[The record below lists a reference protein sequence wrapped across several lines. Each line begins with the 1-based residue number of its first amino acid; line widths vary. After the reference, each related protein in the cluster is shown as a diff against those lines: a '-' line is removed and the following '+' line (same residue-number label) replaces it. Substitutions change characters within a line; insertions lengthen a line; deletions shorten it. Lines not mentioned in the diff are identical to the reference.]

1 MSQQNLQTCHCAVL
15 HRVSSSREAGL
26 RKIAQAPSLY
36 SRKMASGSQKVV
48 LITGCS
54 SGIGLETA
62 VMLAKD
68 PENRF
73 KVYAAMRNLGKKEQ
87 LEAEGKDVLGK
98 ALFIEKLD
106 VTSEDQINNVVD
118 NVLEKEGKFDILR
131 RQ

>member
-1 MSQQNLQTCHCAVL
+1 
-15 HRVSSSREAGL
+15 
-26 RKIAQAPSLY
+26 
-36 SRKMASGSQKVV
+36 
-48 LITGCS
+48 
-54 SGIGLETA
+54 
-62 VMLAKD
+62 MLAKD